1 MLCAYS
7 NSIILVKGTITV
19 ALPKAAAPNNAHK
32 KVILKNC
39 APFTKWISRIN
50 NTQVVDAHDIDVVIP
65 MYNLSEYSNDY
76 SKTLGFYG
84 NFIEMYRLLKMV
96 KLLILMWVMLIL
108 HRLIIDYN

>member
-39 APFTKWISRIN
+39 APFTKWIS
-50 NTQVVDAHDIDVVIP
+50 
-65 MYNLSEYSNDY
+65 
-76 SKTLGFYG
+76 K
-84 NFIEMYRLLKMV
+84 
-96 KLLILMWVMLIL
+96 
-108 HRLIIDYN
+108 